1 MEDEFIVAIRKIIEE
16 NITKTVEIKIE
27 QEVENFRQRLESEKE
42 QFITETMKGIKIYQ
56 QQEGFDIGVNY
67 KIILENVYRPK

>member
-1 MEDEFIVAIRKIIEE
+1 MKELQFLEE
-16 NITKTVEIKIE
+16 QGVSPKLI

-42 QFITETMKGIKIYQ
+42 QFITEIMKGIKIYR

>member
-16 NITKTVEIKIE
+16 NITKTAEIKIE
-27 QEVENFRQRLESEKE
+27 QEVENFRDRLESEKE
-42 QFITETMKGIKIYQ
+42 QFITEIMKGIKIYR